1 MSKESNSNWKHI
13 KRQKG
18 DCLYQAVA
26 CLKLSLPAMKLW
38 EAFEN
43 VCLDWLIFPVLRKSL
58 KIIKTIIK
66 LFDKSFPQKWEI
78 RSWDKTMNSIPLFC
92 LYLCSLSSSTETP
105 WTYTSFWSIKQ
116 IYLDMHW
123 GCLSHKLKGARALA
137 VCLCLYQIDFPPLIN
152 NWNGFGINLHRTDA
166 YALKLV
172 VTAMPDCPCQLWT
185 RTRNSRI
192 WTKK

>member
-1 MSKESNSNWKHI
+1 MQTYTISWIWVWKININKIMFEVRLKGILVLNAKFLKQMLIDMSKESNSNWKNGQ
-13 KRQKG
+13 KQKG
-18 DCLYQAVA
+18 DCLYQAFA
-26 CLKLSLPAMKLW
+26 CLKLSPPAMKLW

-66 LFDKSFPQKWEI
+66 LFDKTFSQKWEI

-116 IYLDMHW
+116 IYVDMHVW
-123 GCLSHKLKGARALA
+123 SLRLPQS
-137 VCLCLYQIDFPPLIN
+137 
-152 NWNGFGINLHRTDA
+152 
-166 YALKLV
+166 
-172 VTAMPDCPCQLWT
+172 
-185 RTRNSRI
+185 
-192 WTKK
+192 

>member
-1 MSKESNSNWKHI
+1 MFEVILRGIWVWNTKFLNKYLLIHMSKESNSNWQNR

-26 CLKLSLPAMKLW
+26 CLKLSPPAMKLW

-66 LFDKSFPQKWEI
+66 LFDKTFSQKWEI

-116 IYLDMHW
+116 IYVERDACW
-123 GCLSHKLKGARALA
+123 IIEVAS
-137 VCLCLYQIDFPPLIN
+137 VIN
-152 NWNGFGINLHRTDA
+152 WRGHVRWQFVYVYI
-166 YALKLV
+166 K
-172 VTAMPDCPCQLWT
+172 
-185 RTRNSRI
+185 
-192 WTKK
+192 

>member
-1 MSKESNSNWKHI
+1 MSKESNSNWQNR

-66 LFDKSFPQKWEI
+66 LFDKTFSQKWEI

-92 LYLCSLSSSTETP
+92 LYLFSHHLLKPPEPIPVFGVSNRYMWICM
-105 WTYTSFWSIKQ
+105 F
-116 IYLDMHW
+116 DHW

-137 VCLCLYQIDFPPLIN
+137 VCLCLYEIDFPPLIN
-152 NWNGFGINLHRTDA
+152 
-166 YALKLV
+166 
-172 VTAMPDCPCQLWT
+172 
-185 RTRNSRI
+185 
-192 WTKK
+192 

>member
-1 MSKESNSNWKHI
+1 MSKESNSNWQNR

-26 CLKLSLPAMKLW
+26 CLKLLPPAMKLW

-66 LFDKSFPQKWEI
+66 LLTKLSPRNEKLEVGTRQWIQFPSSVCTYVVCHHLLKPPEP
-78 RSWDKTMNSIPLFC
+78 IPVFGVSNRYMWIC
-92 LYLCSLSSSTETP
+92 M
-105 WTYTSFWSIKQ
+105 
-116 IYLDMHW
+116 LDHYW

-137 VCLCLYQIDFPPLIN
+137 VCLWLYQIDFPPLIN
-152 NWNGFGINLHRTDA
+152 
-166 YALKLV
+166 
-172 VTAMPDCPCQLWT
+172 
-185 RTRNSRI
+185 
-192 WTKK
+192 